1 VSAYSKEYELGQRTL
16 IDLLNAE
23 NQLFNALVS
32 LVSTRGVAVF
42 ADYQLLAAM
51 GKLTEYLKAPLLAE
65 AEPLSMAPL
74 GLFPTKLPPVLLRAP
89 GPGPEPLST
98 FEPMPKT
105 GPAWPIPVFPTPSTK
120 QKVSDIQQLWPQ
132 YQAGVAAPVIANA
145 ETKTADAGNQH
156 FPFATGAAGD
166 TGYWPTTTLSFAPA
180 AAGAAGAAFQNR

>member
-1 VSAYSKEYELGQRTL
+1 
-16 IDLLNAE
+16 LLNAE

-74 GLFPTKLPPVLLRAP
+74 GLYPTKLPPILLRAP

-105 GPAWPIPVFPTPSTK
+105 GPAWPIPLVPAPSAQK
-120 QKVSDIQQLWPQ
+120 KVSDIKQLWPT
-132 YQAGVAAPVIANA
+132 YQAGVAAPAIQDAAPAVKDQV
-145 ETKTADAGNQH
+145 KTAADTSKQQH
-156 FPFATGAAGD
+156 FPFEASRVED
-166 TGYWPTTTLSFAPA
+166 TGYWPTTTLSYAPA
-180 AAGAAGAAFQNR
+180 AAGAAGAAFQKPGN